1 MNSNSD
7 LSWVERAESAIA
19 ADPHLTFEKRDD
31 RQVVV
36 RAESGPG
43 NTLDYKVT
51 FRRGEPPTVQFG
63 RDQESFRIG
72 ISVSATMGR
81 PGATQILIEA
91 LDEGKPLNPGEVSKV
106 NLRKLLAEVN
116 EQLQAPWLRYQLQR
130 DGNTYWS
137 DPFLAMPK
145 PGRRGRPDIDYAVW
159 ADRYVDA
166 NRRSGGKPMPYLTE
180 RFPGYSTDSLR
191 AILNKARRRGLLSA
205 AESGKAGGHL
215 LPKATE
221 LLLSQG
227 LPITSLE
234 ED

>member
-1 MNSNSD
+1 MSD
-7 LSWVERAESAIA
+7 LSWVKQAESAIA
-19 ADPHLTFEKRDD
+19 TDPHLTFEKRDG
-31 RQVVV
+31 RQAVV
-36 RAESGPG
+36 RAEPGPG

-51 FRRGEPPTVQFG
+51 FRGGEPPTVQFG
-63 RDQESFRIG
+63 CDQESFRIE
-72 ISVSATMGR
+72 ISVSAAMGT

-91 LDEGKPLNPGEVSKV
+91 LDEKQPLNPGEVSKV

-145 PGRRGRPDIDYAVW
+145 PGRRGRPDVEYAIW
-159 ADRYVDA
+159 ADRYVEA
-166 NRRSGGKPMPYLTE
+166 NRKSGGKPMPYLTE
-180 RFPGYSTDSLR
+180 RFPGYSSDSLR

-221 LLLSQG
+221 LLLSHG
-227 LPITSLE
+227 LPVTSQE